1 MLMIEMYMYEVWSI
15 IITIFLHTLSIT
27 MTYITYLSSQQLF
40 TLSFSLIIFWLIE
53 LRKTNPLKQ
62 VEFVEKLDF
71 CKEFSCPIYPDTTV
85 LEDITFRGL
94 LFSIY

>member
-1 MLMIEMYMYEVWSI
+1 MEYNHYYISPHFINNYDVHHLLI
-15 IITIFLHTLSIT
+15 IPTTVYSLS
-27 MTYITYLSSQQLF
+27 L
-40 TLSFSLIIFWLIE
+40 SLIIFWSTE

>member
-1 MLMIEMYMYEVWSI
+1 MVMIEMYMYEVWSI
-15 IITIFLHTLSIT
+15 IIYISPHFINNYGIHHLHCS
-27 MTYITYLSSQQLF
+27 
-40 TLSFSLIIFWLIE
+40 IE